1 MIRRVARARRHL
13 ALITASTALL
23 AGCHDASGPSES
35 PLPPAAADTAR
46 VTVHPDLPGV
56 RIPADFLG
64 LGFEMPALRDPR
76 FAGDAAFERLLTNLG
91 PGVLRFGG
99 NSVELTGWAPVAP
112 GQTSD
117 ALVLTPA
124 DFDRIFGFAARV
136 GWHVIMDLR
145 LARFEPDTAAA
156 EVAALRSAGGSNLL
170 AAEIG
175 NEPDLYPASGARSAG
190 WNGDSLAGETAVYAT
205 RIHARTPGAPVAAPA
220 TTCSSTGPSF
230 FDAVLGAGVPLVL
243 ATHHFYPMTASAP
256 ADSPEFASI
265 ANMLSATLMARTAA
279 CINAAARTAAAHG
292 VPLRLDETNSASGF
306 GKAGVS
312 DVLASA
318 LWAVDHF
325 FTAAEQGTSGVNVQ
339 SGTDLQGG
347 LTCAGIYLPFCGR
360 QGGPYTARPL
370 YYAMLLVH
378 AAARGRLVP
387 VAVQSTFN
395 VTAHAALDD
404 DGTLRVVVV
413 NKEATHAVRVRLVTA
428 GAYANAGVLRLV
440 GPALD
445 RGDSVTFAGATVGG
459 DGSWTPGPAEAV
471 GTDGTGFVLTVPAG
485 SAGVVSLSR

>member
-1 MIRRVARARRHL
+1 MIRRAARARRHL
-13 ALITASTALL
+13 ALVTAYAALL
-23 AGCHDASGPSES
+23 GGCRDATGPSGS
-35 PLPPAAADTAR
+35 PPPPASADTAR
-46 VTVHPDLPGV
+46 ITVHPDLPGA

-76 FAGDAAFERLLTNLG
+76 FAGDAAFERFLTNLG

-112 GQTSD
+112 AHTTD

-136 GWHVIMDLR
+136 GWRVIMDSR
-145 LARFEPDTAAA
+145 LARFEPDTAAG
-156 EVAALRSAGGSNLL
+156 EVAALHSSGGSNLL

-175 NEPDLYPASGARSAG
+175 NEPDLYPVSGARGAG
-190 WNGDSLAGETAVYAT
+190 WNGDSLAAEAAAYAT
-205 RIHARTPGAPVAAPA
+205 RILARTPGAPLAAPA
-220 TTCSSTGPSF
+220 TTCSSAGPSF
-230 FDAVLGAGVPLVL
+230 FDAVLGGGIPLAL

-265 ANMLSATLMARTAA
+265 ANMLSPALMARTAA
-279 CINAAARTAAAHG
+279 CIRAAARTAAARG

-318 LWAVDHF
+318 LWAVDHL
-325 FTAAEQGTSGVNVQ
+325 FTAAEQGAAGVNVQ

-347 LTCAGIYLPFCGR
+347 LTCAGVYLPFCGG
-360 QGGPYTARPL
+360 QGAPYTARPL

-378 AAARGRLVP
+378 AAARGRIVP
-387 VAVQSTFN
+387 AEVQGTFN

-404 DGTLRVVVV
+404 DGTLRVVIV
-413 NKEATHAVRVRLVTA
+413 NKEAGHAVAVRLA
-428 GAYANAGVLRLV
+428 AGGAYRSAGVLRLV

-445 RGDSVTFAGATVGG
+445 RGDSVTFAGAAVDG
-459 DGSWTPGPAEAV
+459 DGAWTPGPAEPVTA
-471 GTDGTGFVLTVPAG
+471 DGAGFVLSLPAG
-485 SAGVVSLSR
+485 SAGVVVLGQ